1 MAGSMSTTK
10 RYKRKVESIPSQ
22 SIADAYRERLGRK
35 PSTTPFHT
43 TANRECGT
51 CRVIKPGSEFDV
63 PITPGRPDLNSCRA
77 CQPKET

>member
-1 MAGSMSTTK
+1 MPK
-10 RYKRKVESIPSQ
+10 RWNRNPPPAPSQ
-22 SIADAYRERLGRK
+22 SIADAYRERLGLK

-63 PITPGRPDLNSCRA
+63 PITPGRPDLNSCRT
-77 CQPKET
+77 CQPKEA